1 VSVDT
6 HLKGKRITGRYRTY
20 SESGAQVLVAHS
32 LMGFAYA
39 VQLETRRGLFGK
51 RIRARVDHKHRPT

>member
-1 VSVDT
+1 MSVDT

-20 SESGAQVLVAHS
+20 SEGGAQVLVAHS

-39 VQLETRRGLFGK
+39 VRLEARRGLFGK
-51 RIRARVDHKHRPT
+51 RIKARAEHKHRPT

>member
-6 HLKGKRITGRYRTY
+6 HLKGKRITNRYRRY

-32 LMGFAYA
+32 LMGWAYG

-51 RIRARVDHKHRPT
+51 RIRAKVDHKHRPT